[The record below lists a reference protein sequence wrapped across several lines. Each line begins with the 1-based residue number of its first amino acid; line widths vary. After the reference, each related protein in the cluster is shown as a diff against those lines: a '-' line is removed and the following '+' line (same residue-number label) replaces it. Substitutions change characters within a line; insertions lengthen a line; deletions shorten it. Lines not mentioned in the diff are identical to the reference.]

1 MNKTEQKHK
10 AHFSLGNYPV
20 LKPDRENPVAPST
33 NIYINKCINHHCKKL
48 AQLCWNFLLKIERE
62 CTSFKIG
69 QNYLIAATIQ
79 AISGFAKLSTFAK

>member
-33 NIYINKCINHHCKKL
+33 NIYINKCSNHHCKKL

-69 QNYLIAATIQ
+69 QIYLIAAPIQ